1 MENELY
7 NILGTRQRVVLCHT
21 KRSKDADYSTVTY
34 MEAID
39 ERQEITIDKS
49 KIYYGEVVFKTKKER
64 GIPEHTVY
72 AKNII
77 FYGDIDLTSEED
89 LNCLEDF
96 NLMNKWDP
104 FEMNNAMPSDFN
116 YKTGLCSTR
125 KIFSCDDPIKWF
137 KYNYCKLG
145 KPEKVICY
153 KVKYDRRGKPCA
165 R

>member
-7 NILGTRQRVVLCHT
+7 NILGTRQRVILCHT
-21 KRSKDADYSTVTY
+21 KRNKDADYNTVTY

-39 ERQEITIDKS
+39 EKQEIAIDKS
-49 KIYYGEVVFKTKKER
+49 KLYYGEVIFKTNKEKD
-64 GIPEHTVY
+64 IDEHIVY

-77 FYGDIDLTSEED
+77 FYGDINLDSEED
-89 LNCLEDF
+89 LDCIFDF
-96 NLMNKWDP
+96 NLMTPWDA
-104 FEMNNAMPSDFN
+104 FEMNNVMPSNFN
-116 YKTGLCSTR
+116 YDTGLCSNKTT
-125 KIFSCDDPIKWF
+125 FSCNDRIKWF